1 MAMTLKLARLRS
13 LTSVLL
19 IASYAAACHSW
30 QPIGPAPA
38 EYLRENPV
46 TTVQV
51 TRVDGTLLKLQD
63 PRIVQD
69 TLMGLVSTD
78 FGQVRDSL
86 NLPFSEIR
94 TLAVRRSD
102 TGRTV
107 ALIGGFV
114 ALGLIGCLT
123 SNCGISTWGD

>member
-19 IASYAAACHSW
+19 LASYAVACHCW

-94 TLAVRRSD
+94 TLAVRRAD
-102 TGRTV
+102 TSWAGSPSAR
-107 ALIGGFV
+107 
-114 ALGLIGCLT
+114 
-123 SNCGISTWGD
+123 SSTFIERGSCAYG